1 MKLKKKEMRS
11 LWYKKIF
18 FYLKSGQSLP
28 ESVRTAAGDTDMMY
42 IYEELADGARF
53 SDVCALPEMDGT
65 FSKTEI
71 SLLRV
76 AEQTGSMQ
84 FVCGVLSQML
94 KEQHSQSQKLIAA
107 LIYPVLVLIMAFGL
121 LLMILVVIVPKIG
134 PLFSSMKSIPI
145 TTKILIAL
153 SEHVVGYWYI
163 DFGVLIL
170 IIFILI
176 YLKKRT
182 LYFSYVEKFLQ
193 WFAMRSPYLKEV
205 YLYWFIERWIQVVH
219 ISLQSN
225 VSLLQSLQF
234 AHESV
239 SNRYLQIEFAK
250 VTEGVRG
257 GNMCSE
263 SLQTVN
269 PLLKSKLKDWIS
281 VIASGEKT
289 GTLQDV
295 FGVSREH
302 IAENLKDS
310 FDKFQKVIEPMLI
323 ILVGIMVLCICLSII
338 LPMYQLTQSIQ

>member
-1 MKLKKKEMRS
+1 MKLKHKEKRS

-18 FYLKSGQSLP
+18 FYLKSGQSLA
-28 ESVRTAAGDTDMMY
+28 ESVKTAAEDTDMMY
-42 IYEELADGARF
+42 IYEELVHGTRF
-53 SDVCALPEMDGT
+53 SDVCAMEEMENT
-65 FSKTEI
+65 FTQTEI

-94 KEQHSQSQKLIAA
+94 KEQHSQSQKLVAA

-121 LLMILVVIVPKIG
+121 LLMILTVIVPKIG

-145 TTKILIAL
+145 TTKILIGL
-153 SEHVVGYWYI
+153 SEHVVSLWYVDLI
-163 DFGVLIL
+163 GLLFGVC
-170 IIFILI
+170 IFV
-176 YLKKRT
+176 YVRKKAR
-182 LYFSYVEKFLQ
+182 YAMYVEKYIQ
-193 WFAMRSPYLKEV
+193 WIAVRVPYLREV
-205 YLYWFIERWIQVVH
+205 YLYWFIERWIQVAH
-219 ISLQSN
+219 IALQSN

-234 AHESV
+234 AHESI
-239 SNRYLQIEFAK
+239 SHTRIQSEFAK
-250 VTEGVRG
+250 VTAGVKEG
-257 GNMCSE
+257 NSCSE
-263 SLQTVN
+263 SLHVVDHV
-269 PLLKSKLKDWIS
+269 LKKRLKDWIS

-289 GTLQDV
+289 GTLQEV

-310 FDKFQKVIEPMLI
+310 FDRFQKVIEPILI

>member
-1 MKLKKKEMRS
+1 MKLKHKEKRS

-28 ESVRTAAGDTDMMY
+28 ESVKTAATDTDMMY
-42 IYEELADGARF
+42 IYEELAGGARI
-53 SDVCALPEMDGT
+53 SDVCSLPDMKGV

-76 AEQTGSMQ
+76 AEQTGSME

-94 KEQHSQSQKLIAA
+94 KDQHTQSQKLIAA
-107 LIYPVLVLIMAFGL
+107 LIYPVLVLLMAVGL
-121 LLMILVVIVPKIG
+121 LLMILTVIVPKIG

-145 TTKILIAL
+145 TTKILIGL
-153 SEHVVGYWYI
+153 SAHVIQFWYM
-163 DFGVLIL
+163 DFGVLVSCV
-170 IIFILI
+170 IFLLYI
-176 YLKKRT
+176 KRKT
-182 LYFSYVEKFLQ
+182 KYYSNVEKALE
-193 WFAMRSPYLKEV
+193 WIAVRVPYIKDV

-219 ISLQSN
+219 ISLQSK
-225 VSLLQSLQF
+225 VSLLYSLQF

-239 SNRYLQIEFAK
+239 SNVQIQKEFLK
-250 VTEGVRG
+250 VTENVRE
-257 GNMCSE
+257 GNTCSE
-263 SLQTVN
+263 SLNIVN
-269 PLLKSKLKDWIS
+269 KILKQKLSDWIS

-289 GTLQDV
+289 GTLEEV

-310 FDKFQKVIEPMLI
+310 FEKFQKVIEPALI

>member
-1 MKLKKKEMRS
+1 MKFKNKEKRS

-18 FYLKSGQSLP
+18 FYLKSGQSLS

-42 IYEELADGARF
+42 IYEELIDGSRF
-53 SDVCALPEMDGT
+53 SDVCALPELSGVFT
-65 FSKTEI
+65 KTEI

-107 LIYPVLVLIMAFGL
+107 LIYPVLVLIMAIGL

-145 TTKILIAL
+145 TTKMLIGL
-153 SEHVVGYWYI
+153 SEHVVNYWFI
-163 DFGVLIL
+163 DFGILMCITFVLL
-170 IIFILI
+170 
-176 YLKKRT
+176 YVKKRT
-182 LYFSYVEKFLQ
+182 IHYKKVGKFLQ
-193 WFAMRSPYLKEV
+193 WFAMRAPYLKEV
-205 YLYWFIERWIQVVH
+205 YLYWFIERWIQVAH
-219 ISLQSN
+219 ISLQSK
-225 VSLLQSLQF
+225 VSLLMSLQF

-239 SNRYLQIEFAK
+239 SNVFLQAEFLK
-250 VTEGVRG
+250 VTNGVRG
-257 GNMCSE
+257 GNTCSE
-263 SLQTVN
+263 SLGLVN
-269 PLLKSKLKDWIS
+269 SLLKNKLKDWIS

-289 GTLQDV
+289 GTLQEV

-310 FDKFQKVIEPMLI
+310 FDTFQKVIEPLLI
-323 ILVGIMVLCICLSII
+323 ILVGTMVLGICLSII